1 MRGPRFESDQGSALV
16 FAPAAV
22 LVLIVL
28 GAIAVDFAAVHLRQ
42 RELENIA
49 DAAAN
54 DAAAAAVDQLELRTS
69 GEPVIDPGL
78 AQSVIAASVGSRN
91 IDGVA
96 ITSASVDDNQITVG
110 LALEVDYIFGKAV
123 GLSSTQL
130 TATGSAS
137 LE

>member
-1 MRGPRFESDQGSALV
+1 MHPFFKNNDRGSSLV

-22 LVLIVL
+22 LILIVL
-28 GAIAVDFAAVHLRQ
+28 GAIAVDFAAVHMRQ

-54 DAAAAAVDQLELRTS
+54 DAAAAAVDQLVLRTS
-69 GEPVIDPGL
+69 GEPVIDPAL
-78 AQSVIAASVGSRN
+78 AHSVISASVGSRN
-91 IDGVA
+91 IEGVA
-96 ITSASVDDNQITVG
+96 ITGASIDDNQIEVA